1 MNKSKNPIRFAIVDD
16 HQIFRQGL
24 KMILQPYKNLSFVFE
39 AENGNELLDKLAE
52 HEVDIVLLD
61 LSMEGMNGLVATK
74 FVNEKYPNTHVLIL
88 SMQDEPNMIAHA
100 IQQGAS
106 GYILKN
112 SDPKQIA
119 LAMETI
125 MESGYYFNEVVT
137 PASYKKILLE
147 KHKKPSFKTLAD
159 LTEREIQVLILLC
172 EEKTSQQISE
182 EIHLSP
188 RTVEGIRTSLMA
200 KIGAKNLAGLVSFAF
215 RNGLV

>member
-106 GYILKN
+106 GYIL
-112 SDPKQIA
+112 
-119 LAMETI
+119 AMETI